1 MWGCVNVLSSNV
13 NQADMKAV
21 IPVAGLGSNLRPHTH
36 TQPKPLIPVAG
47 KPILGHIID
56 NLIEA
61 GLTKQV
67 FIIGYM
73 REKIKEYVEQNYSEQ
88 IEMEF
93 VVQEPRKGLAH
104 ALWVSREQLQDTDEI
119 LVVLGDTIFGTDTR
133 KILGQEGT
141 VLAVSQVEDPRKFGI
156 AVLDKEDK
164 VKMLREKPEIPTS
177 NLGLVGMYKIAQV
190 GVLIEELE
198 EMMQLEIPEDQEY
211 TLVDALMRMVRK
223 GVEIHVHQVDNW
235 FDCGERKSL
244 LQVNRILL
252 ERMQNQ
258 AGHLGE
264 NCVIIPPV
272 HIAEG
277 CVIEH
282 SIVGPYVAIAENAR
296 ITNSIV
302 QNSILGAYSTLDSM
316 MLNGSVVGNDTAL
329 HGKFTSVNIGD
340 NTEIDFDE

>member
-1 MWGCVNVLSSNV
+1 
-13 NQADMKAV
+13 MKAV
-21 IPVAGLGSNLRPHTH
+21 IPVAGIGSNLRPHTH

-61 GLTKQV
+61 GITEQV

-73 REKIKEYVEQNYSEQ
+73 REKIRDYVERNYTGQ
-88 IEMEF
+88 IQMEF

-104 ALWVSREQLQDTDEI
+104 ALWVSRESIADCEEI
-119 LVVLGDTIFGTDTR
+119 LVVLGDTIFGADTQR
-133 KILGQEGT
+133 ILAQEGA

-156 AVLDKEDK
+156 AILDKQEK

-177 NLGLVGMYKIAQV
+177 NLGLVGMYKISPV
-190 GVLIEELE
+190 PVLIEELE
-198 EMMQLEIPEDQEY
+198 KMMEQTIPDGQEY
-211 TLVDALMRMVRK
+211 PLVDALMGMIHRGHDFRVHK
-223 GVEIHVHQVDNW
+223 VEHW

-252 ERMQNQ
+252 ERRGDHVPKTGQNS
-258 AGHLGE
+258 
-264 NCVIIPPV
+264 VIIPPV
-272 HIAEG
+272 YIAEG
-277 CVIEH
+277 CVIEN
-282 SIVGPYVAIAENAR
+282 SIIGPHVAIAEHAR
-296 ITNSIV
+296 IVNSIV
-302 QNSILGAYSTLDSM
+302 KNSILGAYSTLDSM
-316 MLNGSVVGNDTAL
+316 MLNGSIVGNDTAL